1 MKLRWQA
8 VLWMI
13 GALLAAGVLF
23 LIARGPRG
31 DHIVL
36 NEPPTPAP
44 VRVHVIGAVTLPGI
58 YSLPTDSRVEDAIE
72 AAGGLLPEAD
82 TQALNLAAFLQDCQQ
97 IFVPAR
103 APTTAPAIPLT
114 TPGPDSPPSQI
125 LPPPPAVSTATS
137 LVNINTATLEELDT
151 LPGVGPVTAE
161 KIIAHRQANGPFATI
176 EAIMDVSGIGPVKF
190 EAMRDL
196 ITIGYNP

>member
-1 MKLRWQA
+1 
-8 VLWMI
+8 MI

-72 AAGGLLPEAD
+72 AAAGLLPEAD
-82 TQALNLAAFLQDCQQ
+82 TQALNLAAFLQDGQQ

-125 LPPPPAVSTATS
+125 LPPPPAVSTAAS

-196 ITIGYNP
+196 ITIGYSP

>member
-1 MKLRWQA
+1 
-8 VLWMI
+8 MI
-13 GALLAAGVLF
+13 GVLLAAGVLF
-23 LIARGPRG
+23 LVVGGPRG
-31 DHIVL
+31 NHIVL

-82 TQALNLAAFLQDCQQ
+82 TQALNLAAFLQDGQQ
-97 IFVPAR
+97 IYVPAR
-103 APTTAPAIPLT
+103 APTAAPAIPLT
-114 TPGPDSPPSQI
+114 TPEPDSPPSQI
-125 LPPPPAVSTATS
+125 LPPPPAVSTAAS
-137 LVNINTATLEELDT
+137 LININTATLEELDT

-196 ITIGYNP
+196 ITVGYSP

>member
-1 MKLRWQA
+1 
-8 VLWMI
+8 MI

-72 AAGGLLPEAD
+72 AAAGLLPEAD
-82 TQALNLAAFLQDCQQ
+82 TQALNLAAFLQDGQQ

-125 LPPPPAVSTATS
+125 LPPPPAVSTAAS
-137 LVNINTATLEELDT
+137 LVNINTATLVELDT
-151 LPGVGPVTAE
+151 LPGIGPVTAE

-196 ITIGYNP
+196 ITIGYSP